1 MLTGVDMVTRQ
12 SELIRVLEII
22 AEELPDPL
30 WVALVDDDGL
40 LVACVPSQPP
50 VDVDQISAMT
60 AALALTA
67 LRVLGEI
74 EAEEFRYSSVTG
86 SERQLLVV
94 ALDGKRFLSI
104 GLASDVVV
112 QTAFRPLSRRVAE
125 LLKILKM
132 RFSSS

>member
-1 MLTGVDMVTRQ
+1 MVTRQ
-12 SELIRVLEII
+12 SELIRVLETI

-50 VDVDQISAMT
+50 VNVDQVSAMT

-67 LRVLGEI
+67 IRVLGEI
-74 EAEEFRYSSVTG
+74 NAEEFRYSSVAG
-86 SERQLLVV
+86 SERQLLLV

-104 GLASDVVV
+104 GLGPDVVV
-112 QTAFRPLSRRVAE
+112 QTTFRPLSRRVTE

-132 RFSSS
+132 RFSVS

>member
-1 MLTGVDMVTRQ
+1 MVTRQ
-12 SELIRVLEII
+12 SELIRVLETM

-50 VDVDQISAMT
+50 VNVDQISAMT

-67 LRVLGEI
+67 IRVLGEI
-74 EAEEFRYSSVTG
+74 DAAEFRYSSVTG
-86 SERQLLVV
+86 SERQLLLV

-104 GLASDVVV
+104 GLRPDIVV
-112 QTAFRPLSRRVAE
+112 QTVFRPLSRRLAE
-125 LLKILKM
+125 LLNILKM
-132 RFSSS
+132 RFSAS

>member
-1 MLTGVDMVTRQ
+1 MVTRQ
-12 SELIRVLEII
+12 SELIRVLETI

-50 VDVDQISAMT
+50 VNVDQISAMT

-67 LRVLGEI
+67 IRVLGEI
-74 EAEEFRYSSVTG
+74 NADEFRYSNVAG
-86 SERQLLVV
+86 SERQLLLV

-104 GLASDVVV
+104 GLGPDVVV
-112 QTAFRPLSRRVAE
+112 QTTFRPLSRRVAE

-132 RFSSS
+132 RFTIS

>member
-1 MLTGVDMVTRQ
+1 MVTRQ
-12 SELIRVLEII
+12 SELIRVLGTI

-50 VDVDQISAMT
+50 VNVDQISAMT

-67 LRVLGEI
+67 IRVLGEI
-74 EAEEFRYSSVTG
+74 DAAEFRYSSVTG
-86 SERQLLVV
+86 SERQLLLV

-104 GLASDVVV
+104 GLRPDIVV
-112 QTAFRPLSRRVAE
+112 QTVFRPLSRRLAE
-125 LLKILKM
+125 LLNILKM
-132 RFSSS
+132 RFSAS

>member
-1 MLTGVDMVTRQ
+1 MVTRQ
-12 SELIRVLEII
+12 SELIRVLETI

-50 VDVDQISAMT
+50 VSVDQISAMT

-67 LRVLGEI
+67 MRVLVEI
-74 EAEEFRYSSVTG
+74 NAEEFRYSNVAG
-86 SERQLLVV
+86 SERQLLLV

-104 GLASDVVV
+104 GLGPDVVV
-112 QTAFRPLSRRVAE
+112 QTTFRPLSRRVAE

-132 RFSSS
+132 RFSVS

>member
-1 MLTGVDMVTRQ
+1 MVTRQ
-12 SELIRVLEII
+12 SELIRVLETI

-50 VDVDQISAMT
+50 VSVDQISAMT

-67 LRVLGEI
+67 MRVLVEI
-74 EAEEFRYSSVTG
+74 NAEEFRYSSVAG
-86 SERQLLVV
+86 SERQLLLV

-104 GLASDVVV
+104 GLGPDVVV
-112 QTAFRPLSRRVAE
+112 QTTFRPLSRRVAE

-132 RFSSS
+132 RFSVS

>member
-1 MLTGVDMVTRQ
+1 MVTRQ
-12 SELIRVLEII
+12 SELIRVLETI

-40 LVACVPSQPP
+40 LVACVPPQPP
-50 VDVDQISAMT
+50 VNVDQISAMT

-67 LRVLGEI
+67 IRVLGEI
-74 EAEEFRYSSVTG
+74 EAAEFRYSSVTG
-86 SERQLLVV
+86 SDRQLLLV

-104 GLASDVVV
+104 GLGSDVVV

-132 RFSSS
+132 RFSAA

>member
-1 MLTGVDMVTRQ
+1 MVTRQ
-12 SELIRVLEII
+12 SELIRVLETI

-50 VDVDQISAMT
+50 VNVDQISAMT
-60 AALALTA
+60 AALALTSI
-67 LRVLGEI
+67 RVLVEI
-74 EAEEFRYSSVTG
+74 NAEEFRYSNVAG
-86 SERQLLVV
+86 SERQLLLV

-104 GLASDVVV
+104 GLGPDVVV
-112 QTAFRPLSRRVAE
+112 QTTFRPLSRRVAE

-132 RFSSS
+132 RFSVS

>member
-1 MLTGVDMVTRQ
+1 MGVDMVTRQ
-12 SELIRVLEII
+12 SELIRVLETI

-50 VDVDQISAMT
+50 VNVDQISAMT

-67 LRVLGEI
+67 IRVLGEI
-74 EAEEFRYSSVTG
+74 DAEEFRYSSVTG
-86 SERQLLVV
+86 SGRQLLLV

-104 GLASDVVV
+104 GLGPDVVV
-112 QTAFRPLSRRVAE
+112 QTVFRPLSRRVAE
-125 LLKILKM
+125 LLKVLKM
-132 RFSSS
+132 RFSAS

>member
-1 MLTGVDMVTRQ
+1 MGVDMVTRQ
-12 SELIRVLEII
+12 SELIRVLETI

-50 VDVDQISAMT
+50 VNVDQISAMT

-67 LRVLGEI
+67 MRVLVEI
-74 EAEEFRYSSVTG
+74 NAEEFRYSSVAG
-86 SERQLLVV
+86 SERQLLLV

-104 GLASDVVV
+104 GLGPDVVV
-112 QTAFRPLSRRVAE
+112 QTTFRPLSRRVAE

-132 RFSSS
+132 RFSVS

>member
-1 MLTGVDMVTRQ
+1 MVTRQ
-12 SELIRVLEII
+12 SELIRVLETI

-30 WVALVDDDGL
+30 WAALVDDDGL

-50 VDVDQISAMT
+50 VSVDQISAMT

-74 EAEEFRYSSVTG
+74 DAEEFRYSSVTG
-86 SERQLLVV
+86 SERQLLLV

-104 GLASDVVV
+104 GLGPDVVV
-112 QTAFRPLSRRVAE
+112 QTVFRPLSRRVAE
-125 LLKILKM
+125 LLKVLKM
-132 RFSSS
+132 KFSVS

>member
-1 MLTGVDMVTRQ
+1 MVTRQ
-12 SELIRVLEII
+12 SELIRVLETI

-50 VDVDQISAMT
+50 VNVDQISAMT
-60 AALALTA
+60 AALALTSI
-67 LRVLGEI
+67 RVLVEI
-74 EAEEFRYSSVTG
+74 NAEEFRYSNVAG
-86 SERQLLVV
+86 SERQLLLV

-104 GLASDVVV
+104 GLGPDVVV
-112 QTAFRPLSRRVAE
+112 QTTFRPLSRRVNE

-132 RFSSS
+132 RFSIS

>member
-1 MLTGVDMVTRQ
+1 MGVDMVTRQ
-12 SELIRVLEII
+12 SELIRVLGTI

-50 VDVDQISAMT
+50 VNVDQISAMT

-67 LRVLGEI
+67 IRVLGEI
-74 EAEEFRYSSVTG
+74 DAAEFRYSSVTG
-86 SERQLLVV
+86 SERQLLLV

-104 GLASDVVV
+104 GLRPDIVV
-112 QTAFRPLSRRVAE
+112 QTVFRPLSRRLAE
-125 LLKILKM
+125 LLNILKM
-132 RFSSS
+132 RFSAS

>member
-1 MLTGVDMVTRQ
+1 MVTRQ
-12 SELIRVLEII
+12 SELIRVLETI
-22 AEELPDPL
+22 AEELPGPL

-50 VDVDQISAMT
+50 VNVDQISAMT

-67 LRVLGEI
+67 IRVLGEI
-74 EAEEFRYSSVTG
+74 DAAEFRYSNVTG
-86 SERQLLVV
+86 SERQLLLV

-104 GLASDVVV
+104 GLEPDVVV
-112 QTAFRPLSRRVAE
+112 QTVFRPLSRRVVE

-132 RFSSS
+132 RFSAP

>member
-1 MLTGVDMVTRQ
+1 MVTRQ
-12 SELIRVLEII
+12 SELIRVLETI

-50 VDVDQISAMT
+50 VSVDQISAMT

-67 LRVLGEI
+67 IRVLVEI
-74 EAEEFRYSSVTG
+74 NAEEFRYSNVAG
-86 SERQLLVV
+86 SERQLLLV

-104 GLASDVVV
+104 GLGPDVVV
-112 QTAFRPLSRRVAE
+112 QTTFRPLSRRVTE

-132 RFSSS
+132 RFSVT

>member
-1 MLTGVDMVTRQ
+1 MVTRQ
-12 SELIRVLEII
+12 SELIRVLETI

-50 VDVDQISAMT
+50 VSVDQISAMT

-67 LRVLGEI
+67 LRVLVEI
-74 EAEEFRYSSVTG
+74 NAEEFRYSSVAG
-86 SERQLLVV
+86 SERQLLLV

-104 GLASDVVV
+104 GLGPDVVV
-112 QTAFRPLSRRVAE
+112 QTTFRPLSRRVAE

-132 RFSSS
+132 RFSVS

>member
-1 MLTGVDMVTRQ
+1 MVTRQ
-12 SELIRVLEII
+12 SELIRVLETM

-50 VDVDQISAMT
+50 VNVDQISAMT

-67 LRVLGEI
+67 IRVLGEI
-74 EAEEFRYSSVTG
+74 DAAEFRYSSVTG
-86 SERQLLVV
+86 SERQLLLV

-104 GLASDVVV
+104 GLGPDVVV
-112 QTAFRPLSRRVAE
+112 QTVFRPLSRRVNE

-132 RFSSS
+132 RFSAS

>member
-1 MLTGVDMVTRQ
+1 MVTRQ
-12 SELIRVLEII
+12 SELIRVLETI
-22 AEELPDPL
+22 AAELPDPL

-67 LRVLGEI
+67 LRVLVEI
-74 EAEEFRYSSVTG
+74 NAEEFRYSSVAG
-86 SERQLLVV
+86 SERQLLLV

-104 GLASDVVV
+104 GLGPDVVV
-112 QTAFRPLSRRVAE
+112 QTTFRPLSRRVVE

-132 RFSSS
+132 RFSVS

>member
-1 MLTGVDMVTRQ
+1 MVTRQ
-12 SELIRVLEII
+12 SELIRVLETM

-50 VDVDQISAMT
+50 VNVDQISAMT

-67 LRVLGEI
+67 IRVLGEI
-74 EAEEFRYSSVTG
+74 DAAEFRYSNVTG
-86 SERQLLVV
+86 SERQLLLV

-104 GLASDVVV
+104 GLGPDVVV
-112 QTAFRPLSRRVAE
+112 QTVFRPLSRRLAE

-132 RFSSS
+132 RFSVS

>member
-1 MLTGVDMVTRQ
+1 MVTRQ
-12 SELIRVLEII
+12 SELIRVLETM

-67 LRVLGEI
+67 LRVLVEI
-74 EAEEFRYSSVTG
+74 DAEEFRYSSVAG
-86 SERQLLVV
+86 SERQLLLV

-104 GLASDVVV
+104 GLKPDVVV
-112 QTAFRPLSRRVAE
+112 QAVFRPLSRRVAE
-125 LLKILKM
+125 LLKILRM
-132 RFSSS
+132 RFSVS

>member
-1 MLTGVDMVTRQ
+1 MVTRQ
-12 SELIRVLEII
+12 SELIRVLETI

-50 VDVDQISAMT
+50 VNVDQISAMT

-67 LRVLGEI
+67 IRVLGEI
-74 EAEEFRYSSVTG
+74 DAEEFRYSSVTG
-86 SERQLLVV
+86 SGRQLLLV

-104 GLASDVVV
+104 GLGPDVVV
-112 QTAFRPLSRRVAE
+112 QTVFRPLSRRVAE

-132 RFSSS
+132 RFSAS

>member
-1 MLTGVDMVTRQ
+1 MVTRQ
-12 SELIRVLEII
+12 SELIRVLETI
-22 AEELPDPL
+22 AEELPNPL

-50 VDVDQISAMT
+50 VNVDQISAMT

-67 LRVLGEI
+67 IRVLGEI
-74 EAEEFRYSSVTG
+74 EAAEFRYSSVTG
-86 SERQLLVV
+86 SDRQLLLV

-104 GLASDVVV
+104 GLGPDVVV

-132 RFSSS
+132 RFSAS

>member
-1 MLTGVDMVTRQ
+1 MVTRQ
-12 SELIRVLEII
+12 SELIRVLETI
-22 AEELPDPL
+22 AEELPNPL

-50 VDVDQISAMT
+50 VNVDQISAMT

-67 LRVLGEI
+67 IRVLGEI
-74 EAEEFRYSSVTG
+74 EAAEFRYSSVTG
-86 SERQLLVV
+86 SDRQLLLV

-104 GLASDVVV
+104 GLGPDVAV

-132 RFSSS
+132 RFSAS

>member
-1 MLTGVDMVTRQ
+1 MVTRE
-12 SELIRVLEII
+12 SELIRVLETM

-50 VDVDQISAMT
+50 VNVDQISAMT
-60 AALALTA
+60 AALALTGI
-67 LRVLGEI
+67 RVLGEI
-74 EAEEFRYSSVTG
+74 DAAEFRYSSVTG
-86 SERQLLVV
+86 SERQLLLV

-104 GLASDVVV
+104 GLEPDVVV
-112 QTAFRPLSRRVAE
+112 QTVFRPLSRRVVE

-132 RFSSS
+132 RFSTP

>member
-1 MLTGVDMVTRQ
+1 MGVDMVTRQ
-12 SELIRVLEII
+12 SELIRVLGTI

-50 VDVDQISAMT
+50 VNVDQISAMT

-67 LRVLGEI
+67 IRVLGEI
-74 EAEEFRYSSVTG
+74 DAAEFRYSNVTG
-86 SERQLLVV
+86 SERQLLLV

-104 GLASDVVV
+104 GLEPDVVV
-112 QTAFRPLSRRVAE
+112 QTVFRPLSRRVVE

-132 RFSSS
+132 RFSAP

>member
-1 MLTGVDMVTRQ
+1 MVTRQ
-12 SELIRVLEII
+12 SELIRVLETI
-22 AEELPDPL
+22 AAELPDPL

-50 VDVDQISAMT
+50 VNVDQISAMT

-67 LRVLGEI
+67 MRVLVEI
-74 EAEEFRYSSVTG
+74 NAEEFRYSSVAG
-86 SERQLLVV
+86 SERQLLLV

-104 GLASDVVV
+104 GLGPDVVV
-112 QTAFRPLSRRVAE
+112 QTTFRPLSRRVAE

-132 RFSSS
+132 RFSLS

>member
-1 MLTGVDMVTRQ
+1 MVTRQ
-12 SELIRVLEII
+12 SELIRVLETI

-50 VDVDQISAMT
+50 VNVDQISAMT

-67 LRVLGEI
+67 IRVLGEI
-74 EAEEFRYSSVTG
+74 EAAEFRYSSVTG
-86 SERQLLVV
+86 SDRQLLLV

-104 GLASDVVV
+104 GLGPDVAV

-132 RFSSS
+132 RFSAS

>member
-1 MLTGVDMVTRQ
+1 MGVDMVTRQ
-12 SELIRVLEII
+12 SELIRVLETI

-50 VDVDQISAMT
+50 VNVDQISAMT

-67 LRVLGEI
+67 IRVLGEI
-74 EAEEFRYSSVTG
+74 DAAEFRYSNVTG
-86 SERQLLVV
+86 SERQLLLV

-104 GLASDVVV
+104 GLGPDVVV
-112 QTAFRPLSRRVAE
+112 QTVFRPLSRRLAE

-132 RFSSS
+132 RFSVS

>member
-1 MLTGVDMVTRQ
+1 MVTRQ
-12 SELIRVLEII
+12 SELIRVLEMI

-67 LRVLGEI
+67 LRVLVEI
-74 EAEEFRYSSVTG
+74 DAEDFRYSSVAG
-86 SERQLLVV
+86 SERQLLLV

-104 GLASDVVV
+104 GLKPDVVV
-112 QTAFRPLSRRVAE
+112 QAAFRPLSRRVAE

-132 RFSSS
+132 RFSIS

>member
-1 MLTGVDMVTRQ
+1 MVTRQ
-12 SELIRVLEII
+12 SELIRVLETI

-50 VDVDQISAMT
+50 VNVDQVSAMT

-67 LRVLGEI
+67 IRVLGEI
-74 EAEEFRYSSVTG
+74 NAEEFRYSTVAG
-86 SERQLLVV
+86 SERQLLLV

-104 GLASDVVV
+104 GLGPDVVV
-112 QTAFRPLSRRVAE
+112 QTTFRPLSRRVTE

-132 RFSSS
+132 RFSVS

>member
-1 MLTGVDMVTRQ
+1 MGVDMVTRQ
-12 SELIRVLEII
+12 SELIRVLETI

-50 VDVDQISAMT
+50 VNVDQISAMT
-60 AALALTA
+60 AALALTSI
-67 LRVLGEI
+67 RVLGEI
-74 EAEEFRYSSVTG
+74 NAEEFRYSTVAG
-86 SERQLLVV
+86 SERQLLLV

-104 GLASDVVV
+104 ALGPDVVV
-112 QTAFRPLSRRVAE
+112 RTTFRPLSRRVTE

-132 RFSSS
+132 RFSIS